1 VAFLKKRLIFT
12 IPIMLVVFLVANSY
26 LGKAYT
32 EVPAGTRTLIVL
44 GGTLLSGVISYFL
57 FKPEGDQG
65 EK

>member
-1 VAFLKKRLIFT
+1 MKKRLIFT

-32 EVPAGTRTLIVL
+32 EVPADTRTLIVL
-44 GGTLLSGVISYFL
+44 GGTLISGVISYFL
-57 FKPEGDQG
+57 FKPEGEQG

>member
-1 VAFLKKRLIFT
+1 
-12 IPIMLVVFLVANSY
+12 MLVVFLVANSY

-44 GGTLLSGVISYFL
+44 GGTLLSGIISYFL
-57 FKPEGDQG
+57 FKPEGEQG